1 MAKQLSKAQYE
12 EVTLKLL
19 SKGYTAET
27 VYDAL
32 KSANF
37 QVKLEGEVY
46 SIYAARVIAI
56 MHNASEANEEEEALD
71 LD

>member
-19 SKGYTAET
+19 GKGYTAET
-27 VYDAL
+27 VYEAL

-46 SIYAARVIAI
+46 SIYASRVIAI
-56 MHNASEANEEEEALD
+56 MHNASEANAEALD